1 MKYRHS
7 GQDDDD
13 FRFHDSVPPVD
24 ILSFFLTDACDAVL
38 PENSAISYCTLQIRI
53 FNREISKFRHIL
65 SRGKWKGRKGTC
77 VKPQNIPRIAGIM
90 KNTPEN
96 GVEQLTL
103 SGAAN
108 DFSFFS
114 AVRPEWS
121 GTGRVAIGR
130 QLHIQRRLDMAVHI
144 ENVEAHAVQM
154 AILAFLVDTECF
166 QGGHFVSAAF
176 S

>member
-1 MKYRHS
+1 MRYCLKTVPYHIVRSKS
-7 GQDDDD
+7 GFSIGKSQ
-13 FRFHDSVPPVD
+13 
-24 ILSFFLTDACDAVL
+24 
-38 PENSAISYCTLQIRI
+38 NSGI
-53 FNREISKFRHIL
+53 FYHGES
-65 SRGKWKGRKGTC
+65 GKEEKGP
-77 VKPQNIPRIAGIM
+77 VKPQNIPRIAGIR
-90 KNTPEN
+90 KSTPEN
-96 GVEQLTL
+96 GVEQLPV

-114 AVRPEWS
+114 TVRPEWS

-154 AILAFLVDTECF
+154 AILAFLVDTEGF